1 MVVTD
6 NETPLFLV
14 ESKRVKCLLG
24 ATDTHADLRGY
35 CDFISMLQYRLDSE
49 MALVMI
55 SNCSRPSAGA
65 TPVLTVDY
73 MTKVSD
79 SNIAGMIA
87 SFKEEV
93 ALLTFPEE
101 GRPTCSMASPD
112 AKKARTLKRDP
123 SSPSR

>member
-1 MVVTD
+1 M
-6 NETPLFLV
+6 
-14 ESKRVKCLLG
+14 KCLLG
-24 ATDTHADLRGY
+24 DTDTSADLRGY
-35 CDFISMLQYRLDSE
+35 CDYNSMLQYRLDNE

-55 SNCSRPSAGA
+55 SNCSRPSADA

-73 MTKVSD
+73 MKKVSD

-101 GRPTCSMASPD
+101 GRPTCSLASPD
-112 AKKARTLKRDP
+112 AKKARTLKQDP